1 MKRKIYDKLVEW
13 KLSRQGRTALLI
25 EGARRVG
32 KSYIVEEFAK
42 NNYRSYAL
50 VNFSAKSS
58 EYKRMFDDLSDIPL
72 LLQKIAD
79 REHVDLYN
87 RESLII
93 FDEVQQCPRAR
104 EAIKFFVADGR
115 YDFIETGSLISI
127 HDNVDG
133 IVIPSEEE
141 IVPMYPMDFEEFCW
155 ALGDRTTPNVIRR
168 HFEDLTPLD
177 EDLHRTIL
185 NTFRKYMLVGGM
197 PQSVLEYSA
206 IQDFSMAE
214 NAKLN
219 ILGIYRQDI
228 AGRSGAVNKS
238 RTRALFDLIPSEL
251 NRHDKVLVASDL
263 GPNARHEDYEDAINW
278 LDDSYICNICWRS
291 TAPDIGLR
299 MNLDRSARK
308 VYMGDTGLL
317 VTMSIDAD
325 KESKHEIYSA
335 LLTDKLHFNEGM
347 FAENIIAQML
357 RANGHGLFFYSFY
370 AEGSRNR
377 QEVDFLIR
385 RGRKICP
392 VEVKSGGRSS
402 LHASLD
408 RLMEMHSK
416 SLGQAYVLHAKNLRK
431 EGNVVY
437 LPLYMAMC
445 L

>member
-42 NNYRSYAL
+42 NNYKSYAM

-58 EYKRMFDDLSDIPL
+58 EYKKMFDDLSDIPL

-79 REHVDLYN
+79 REHVDLHN

-104 EAIKFFVADGR
+104 EAIKFLVADGR
-115 YDFIETGSLISI
+115 YDYIETGSLISI
-127 HDNVDG
+127 RDNVDG

-141 IVPMYPMDFEEFCW
+141 IVPMYPMD
-155 ALGDRTTPNVIRR
+155 LGDTTTPNAIRR

-177 EDLHRTIL
+177 EELHRIIL

-206 IQDFSMAE
+206 MQDFSMSE

-219 ILGIYRQDI
+219 ILAIYRQDI
-228 AGRSGAVNKS
+228 ARRSGVVNKS

-251 NRHDKVLVASDL
+251 NRHDKVLSASDL
-263 GPNARHEDYEDAINW
+263 GPNLRSEDCEDPISW

-299 MNLDRSARK
+299 MNMDRSARK

-335 LLTDKLHFNEGM
+335 LLMDKLHFNEGM
-347 FAENIIAQML
+347 FAENVVAQML

-392 VEVKSGGRSS
+392 ADGDAFQVPWTGIRAPREEPEERRECGLPAIVHGDVPLRGAGVSRPSAQS
-402 LHASLD
+402 LTS
-408 RLMEMHSK
+408 
-416 SLGQAYVLHAKNLRK
+416 
-431 EGNVVY
+431 
-437 LPLYMAMC
+437 P
-445 L
+445 